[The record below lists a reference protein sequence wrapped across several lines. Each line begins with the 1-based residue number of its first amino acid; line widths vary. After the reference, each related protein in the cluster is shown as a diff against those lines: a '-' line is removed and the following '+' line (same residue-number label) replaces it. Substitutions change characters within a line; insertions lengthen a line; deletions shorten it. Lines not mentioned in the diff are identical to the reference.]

1 MRNKIYLLMAFYVV
15 TNSAIAAPPKVAS
28 FSPISGNVGTTVTIN
43 GSNFNLIPTSNIVR
57 FGVTS
62 ATVLSATTSK
72 LTVSVPA
79 GACYAPITVI
89 NKSTGLSAV
98 STSYFIPTF
107 SPNKGRIQDTD
118 FTVKS
123 GLGIS
128 NGRTKAATVSDLND
142 DGKPDLLALG
152 GYSTASSYQLY
163 IGTNTTAFG
172 VSSFTNDS
180 VSLGSTVLPVNMTTG
195 DIDGDGKPDV
205 VVAFNG
211 LGSITICRNTNS
223 TTGGKISFAPI
234 IKVSTVG
241 AFTSMALID
250 MDGDGKKDLVSCSS
264 GSNFISVL
272 PNTSTVGNISFGA
285 QKNFTAGKESLNID
299 CGDLDGDGKCD
310 VVCSNRGSTSI
321 SLFLNTST
329 GVGNFNFASKI
340 DYTTAK
346 GVNGVSVADID
357 SDGKLDIVSSS
368 DSVNYISIFR
378 NQSTLGSI
386 SMAAKFDYYV
396 GNSMN
401 FTGFGDFD
409 GDGKIDLAVN
419 AYQVRG
425 SVYYGAA
432 IIRNFSTPGNLAFGT
447 PVIYGGYSVK
457 NGIGFVGDITL
468 DGKPDI
474 VNYGEG
480 NYSIVYYFEN
490 TSVFAGNANLDTLFI
505 MGGTLSPTLPNYT
518 KTSNFF
524 VNVPYD
530 SSIVHVFAEVV
541 DTGYASLS
549 VQVNGKGYKAI
560 TAKTYSPISLDPDTN
575 YIQIKVTAQN
585 GTDKIYTITAVRV
598 LQPKILSTNS
608 VSGTIGSLIALK
620 GTNLSINPSVSISGV
635 NAVIVNY
642 TDSTITAM
650 VMPNTTSGK
659 IKVTTI
665 SGSFTFDELFAV
677 TSTTFP
683 SLLEGRQS
691 IISNNGYNLGNK
703 VALSADGSTAVYGC
717 VGTASGVGA
726 IGVSMRSGGSW
737 SNISLYGSARNIGN
751 SAQGSSIAVSADGN
765 TIIVGAPADNKGLG
779 AAFIFEKKNG
789 YYQDKGK
796 LVGTGYTQLSSTVQM
811 GTSVAISADGNTVA
825 FGGPNDSYGD
835 GLVWVYNK
843 VDSFF
848 KQQALL
854 TVFTSSAR
862 LGSSLA
868 FSADGNTLLVGAE
881 GVNSNIGSSYVFVR
895 NGTTWTQQAQLTG
908 TGAVSS
914 PVYQGGAVSLSADG
928 NTALIGGYFDSS
940 ARGACWMFKRIGK
953 SWQQDG
959 PKIVNDYAGDNA
971 QFGYSVSLNADGSIA
986 AIGSL
991 HNSFLHGQPSIY
1003 KKENGVM
1010 VRKVNRLASTGLV
1023 SIFNTYFGSAV
1034 AISSDGYS
1042 AVVGASGDDN
1052 RTGAVWHYT
1061 SNISN
1066 EAALIN
1072 LSTSLGT
1079 LSPVFNSATY
1089 SYSVNVGTA
1098 KGITV
1103 IPTLKDSTSTAIVLV
1118 NNDTP
1123 AEVKSNTSSSNLPLN
1138 IGINTITVTVM
1149 SQAGTSN
1156 VYTLTV
1162 TRDCPKDS
1170 TTTIKR
1176 VCTAALPFIWNGNS
1190 YTNSGTYYKT
1200 LKATSGCDSVAVLN
1214 LTVINITPI
1223 TTTTNLS
1230 GCNSY
1235 LYKGITYT
1243 NNTTFIDTIK
1253 TKDGCDSIYNTMNV
1267 SIIKFTVSTITKFVS
1282 GCNSLVFN
1290 GKTFTNSTIYT
1301 DTVRSIFNG
1310 CDSVYSTY
1318 NITVFK
1324 TTPITSTNNINGCG
1338 SVTYKSVVYTTS
1350 TVLNDTIRTSNGC
1363 DSVFNTINI
1372 TVSPTPSRD
1381 TVATVCSGI
1390 NWYGTSYTSDT
1401 VVSHK
1406 MANNLPASFKEGFS
1420 GITTATAPIGWTFSA
1435 PFTTYQTTGN
1445 YGVASPSLKFA
1456 ATNDQITTP
1465 ALSAPATQ
1473 LSFWLKNQG
1482 ATGSSLKIEGYN
1494 GSSWITVNT
1503 LTTFPSSGTT
1513 IQYNATSTPQ
1523 LPTGLNQFRF
1533 TYTKSVGNLAFD
1545 DISILYSDN
1554 TGCDSVIVLHLKI
1567 KKATTSTTSISI
1579 NSGDSYTF
1587 NGITYTQAGTYVA
1600 HLTNSVGCDSAA
1612 TLILTSTLPVSL
1624 NDFVGTATNKS
1635 IFLKWQTS
1643 VELNTSHFIVQH
1655 SFDGISYTDIGTVKA
1670 LGSGANDY
1678 RFIDDAP
1685 GIGSNYYRLSSIDR
1699 NGNITFSKTISV
1711 QLSINNYQ
1719 LSIIPNPANNFT
1731 TIRFNQVLDKA
1742 TLVVYNIS
1750 GKEVLVQSINKGANS
1765 YLLNTQNLAKGV
1777 YLLKVNTSTNSYQ
1790 EKLVISK

>member
-1 MRNKIYLLMAFYVV
+1 MRNKIYLLLMAFFVL
-15 TNSAIAAPPKVAS
+15 TISAIAAPPKITN

-43 GSNFNLIPTSNIVR
+43 GSNFDLIPTSNIVR

-62 ATVLSATTSK
+62 ATVLSATSNK

-79 GACYAPITVI
+79 GACYAPITVQ
-89 NKSTGLSAV
+89 NKSTGLSAA
-98 STSYFIPTF
+98 SSSYFLPTF

-118 FTVKS
+118 FVVKT
-123 GLGIS
+123 GLNIR
-128 NGRTKAATVSDLND
+128 NGRTISATVSDLNS

-152 GYSTASSYQLY
+152 SSDFSVNNKLY
-163 IGTNTTAFG
+163 IGTNTTDAG
-172 VSSFTNDS
+172 VSSFTKDS
-180 VSLGSTVLPVNMTTG
+180 VLLGSTASSINMTAG
-195 DIDGDGKPDV
+195 DIDGDGKPDI
-205 VVAFNG
+205 VVAFIG
-211 LGSITICRNTNS
+211 LGSITICKNTTS
-223 TTGGKISFAPI
+223 TAGGKITFAPNL
-234 IKVSTVG
+234 KVSTVG

-264 GSNFISVL
+264 ASNFISVL

-285 QKNFTAGKESLNID
+285 QINFIAGKGSLNID
-299 CGDLDGDGKCD
+299 CADLDGDGKYD
-310 VVCSNRGSTSI
+310 VVCSNRSATSI
-321 SLFLNTST
+321 SIFKNTST
-329 GVGNFNFASKI
+329 GVGNFNFATKL
-340 DYTTAK
+340 DYTTMK
-346 GVNGVSVADID
+346 GGIGVSIADID

-378 NQSTLGSI
+378 NLCT
-386 SMAAKFDYYV
+386 V
-396 GNSMN
+396 GNINFAPMKYFFMGNNMN
-401 FTGFGDFD
+401 FTGLGDFD

-419 AYQVRG
+419 ARSISY
-425 SVYYGAA
+425 SSYFGAA
-432 IIRNFSTPGNLAFGT
+432 IVRNISTPGNFAFET
-447 PVIYGGYSVK
+447 PALRGGYTYTTGV
-457 NGIGFVGDITL
+457 GFVGDITL

-474 VNYGEG
+474 VNYGDD
-480 NYSIVYYFEN
+480 YVLYYEN
-490 TSVFAGNANLDTLFI
+490 KIALAGNANLDTVYI
-505 MGGTLSPTLPNYT
+505 AGGTLSPNLPDYT
-518 KTSNFF
+518 KTSDFF
-524 VNVPYD
+524 VNMPYD
-530 SSIVHVFAEVV
+530 SSIVQVFADVV

-560 TAKTYSPISLDPDTN
+560 SAKTYSPVSLDPDTN

-598 LQPKILSTNS
+598 LRPQLLSASTN
-608 VSGTIGSLIALK
+608 SGTIGTLVSLK
-620 GTNLSINPSVSISGV
+620 GKNLSVNPSLSIGGV

-650 VMPNTTSGK
+650 VMPNTPSGQ

-665 SGSFTFDELFAV
+665 SGTYTFRDLFVV
-677 TSTTFP
+677 TSTSYP
-683 SLLEGRQS
+683 SLLEGKQS
-691 IISNNGYNLGNK
+691 IVGNGGYFLGNK
-703 VALSADGSTAVYGC
+703 VALSADGNTAVYGC
-717 VGTASGVGA
+717 IGAASGVGA
-726 IGVSMRSGGSW
+726 IGVSIRNGGSW

-751 SAQGSSIAVSADGN
+751 SAQGSSVAVSADGN
-765 TIIVGAPADNKGLG
+765 TIIEGGAADNKGLG
-779 AAFIFEKKNG
+779 AAWIFEKKDG
-789 YYQDKGK
+789 YYQEKGK
-796 LVGTGYTQLSSTVQM
+796 LVGTGYTSLSSTVQM
-811 GTSVAISADGNTVA
+811 GSSVAISADGNTVA

-835 GLVWVYNK
+835 GLVWVYNR
-843 VDSFF
+843 VDSSF
-848 KQQALL
+848 KQQAIIKVPISGAL
-854 TVFTSSAR
+854 F
-862 LGSSLA
+862 GSSLA
-868 FSADGNTLLVGAE
+868 FSADGNTLLIGAD
-881 GVNSNIGSSYVFVR
+881 GVSNNIGSSFVYVR
-895 NGTTWTQQAQLTG
+895 SGTTWTQQAQLTG
-908 TGAVSS
+908 TGYIGLTVH
-914 PVYQGGAVSLSADG
+914 QGAAVSLSADG

-940 ARGACWMFKRIGK
+940 ARGACWMFKRTGK

-959 PKIVNDYAGDNA
+959 PKIVNDYSGDHG
-971 QFGYSVSLNADGSIA
+971 QFGYSVSLNADGTIA

-991 HNSFLHGQPSIY
+991 HNSYLIGQPSIY
-1003 KKENGVM
+1003 KKVNGKM
-1010 VRKVNRLASTGLV
+1010 VRVVDRLASTGV
-1023 SIFNTYFGSAV
+1023 VDITNSYFGSAV
-1034 AISSDGYS
+1034 AISSDGIS
-1042 AVVGASGDDN
+1042 AVVGASGDDS

-1066 EAALIN
+1066 V
-1072 LSTSLGT
+1072 ST
-1079 LSPVFNSATY
+1079 LSALTTSVGFLTPSFNTAVSNYNLNAGAN
-1089 SYSVNVGTA
+1089 SKISVT
-1098 KGITV
+1098 
-1103 IPTLKDSTSTAIVLV
+1103 PTLTDTTATILVSINASNAVSVL
-1118 NNDTP
+1118 NG
-1123 AEVKSNTSSSNLPLN
+1123 AASSFLSLN
-1138 IGINTITVTVM
+1138 YGTNTITVTVI

-1162 TRDCPKDS
+1162 TRDCPKD
-1170 TTTIKR
+1170 TTTTVKN
-1176 VCTAALPFIWNGNS
+1176 VCSAALPYSWNGSS
-1190 YTNSGTYYKT
+1190 YTSSGTYYKT
-1200 LKATSGCDSVAVLN
+1200 LTATTGCDSVAVLN
-1214 LTVINITPI
+1214 LTVINITP
-1223 TTTTNLS
+1223 TTATLNLS
-1230 GCNSY
+1230 GCNSL
-1235 LYKGITYT
+1235 LYKGMTYT
-1243 NNTTFIDTIK
+1243 NSTTFIDTIK
-1253 TKDGCDSIYNTMNV
+1253 TKYGCDSIYNTVNV
-1267 SIIKFTVSTITKFVS
+1267 SIIKFTTSTITKSVS

-1290 GKTFTNSTIYT
+1290 GNTFTNSATYT
-1301 DTVRSIFNG
+1301 DTLRSSVNG
-1310 CDSVYSTY
+1310 CDSVYYTY
-1318 NITVFK
+1318 NINVYK
-1324 TTPITSTNNINGCG
+1324 TTPITSTININGCG

-1350 TVLNDTIRTSNGC
+1350 TVLNDTIRTVNGC
-1363 DSVFNTINI
+1363 DSVYNSISI

-1390 NWYGTSYTSDT
+1390 SWYGTSFTSDT

-1406 MANNLPASFKEGFS
+1406 MVNNLPASFKEGFS
-1420 GITTATAPIGWTFSA
+1420 GTTTATAPIGWTFSA

-1465 ALSAPATQ
+1465 AMSAPATQ

-1533 TYTKSVGNLAFD
+1533 TYTKSVGNLALD

-1587 NGITYTQAGTYVA
+1587 NGITYTQSGTYVA

-1624 NDFVGTATNKS
+1624 NDFVGTAANKS
-1635 IFLKWQTS
+1635 IFLKWQTG

-1685 GIGSNYYRLSSIDR
+1685 GIGRNYYRLSSIDR
-1699 NGNITFSKTISV
+1699 NGNSTFSKTISV

-1731 TIRFNQVLDKA
+1731 TIRFNQVLEKA
-1742 TLVVYNIS
+1742 TLIVYNIS

-1765 YLLNTQNLAKGV
+1765 FLLNTQSLAKGV
-1777 YLLKVNTSTNSYQ
+1777 YLLKVYTSTNSYQ